1 MSAAVLS
8 HRSDIVW
15 WLHRHVPDSNYDLDT
30 ALRSALIMGDIV
42 MAEWLASH
50 GAHWP
55 EHADY
60 TVRTVV
66 ARGRLDVLQWLVEQ
80 GRLDRII
87 ALVSIAAQRGH
98 LEIVRWI
105 VEWTLPNHTAVE
117 HGILVLAVATLSIH
131 TAATHGHLQVAKYLR
146 ETASRSVC
154 GGYTAHFTGQEI
166 ESLRG
171 VIVEASPEAQRVS
184 GRTMILA
191 AKKGFLNVIQWLY
204 AEYGDDLETESFNVG
219 PERLPVDTIAMDTA
233 ASYGHLD
240 VLKYFHEL
248 QTSGE
253 TRLQCTKNA
262 MDRTAEN
269 GNLSVVQYLY
279 ENRREG
285 CTTAAMDKA
294 AACGHFE
301 VVKWLHQHRTEGC
314 TQAAMDEAALPKRI
328 EVVQWLHEN
337 RAEGCSTRAMD
348 NAAMTG
354 HLDMVKWLHLNR
366 SEGCTQNA
374 MDEAA
379 ICMLSNGYMSI
390 DRKVALSEP

>member
-1 MSAAVLS
+1 MPLPHVVDCVSGFLDSSVDLSLLYAVKIGSVGLLERIWTSSEALKHDPDERWTLRRFLRTDKHYRQYLFSKGLEDAVPRQDLETIKWLSTKFQGFTVSSEVVARACKAGAMDILQFFYEKDSRLLEQRGEIGKGHSIEWGNLTMSVAVLS
-8 HRSDIVW
+8 HRTDIVW
-15 WLHRHVPDSNYDLDT
+15 WLHRHAPDANYDLDT

-42 MAEWLASH
+42 MAAWLASH
-50 GAHWP
+50 GGHWP

-66 ARGRLDVLQWLVEQ
+66 ARGRLDVLQRLVEQ
-80 GRLDRII
+80 RRLDRVI

-105 VEWTLPNHTAVE
+105 VEWTLQNHTAVE

-146 ETASRSVC
+146 EIASRSVC

-204 AEYGDDLETESFNVG
+204 AEYGDDLETEIFNIG
-219 PERLPVDTIAMDTA
+219 PERLPVDTVAMDTA

-248 QTSGE
+248 QTSG
-253 TRLQCTKNA
+253 
-262 MDRTAEN
+262 
-269 GNLSVVQYLY
+269 
-279 ENRREG
+279 
-285 CTTAAMDKA
+285 
-294 AACGHFE
+294 
-301 VVKWLHQHRTEGC
+301 
-314 TQAAMDEAALPKRI
+314 
-328 EVVQWLHEN
+328 
-337 RAEGCSTRAMD
+337 
-348 NAAMTG
+348 
-354 HLDMVKWLHLNR
+354 
-366 SEGCTQNA
+366 
-374 MDEAA
+374 
-379 ICMLSNGYMSI
+379 
-390 DRKVALSEP
+390 

>member
-1 MSAAVLS
+1 MDILQLFYENDSRLLEQRGETGRGNAIEWGNLTMSAAVLS

-248 QTSGE
+248 QTS
-253 TRLQCTKNA
+253 
-262 MDRTAEN
+262 
-269 GNLSVVQYLY
+269 
-279 ENRREG
+279 
-285 CTTAAMDKA
+285 
-294 AACGHFE
+294 ACNEFE
-301 VVKWLHQHRTEGC
+301 VVLYLHFQCRVDCTDVAAFETLENDHPEMHAWVLEHYPAVRDIVTE
-314 TQAAMDEAALPKRI
+314 D
-328 EVVQWLHEN
+328 
-337 RAEGCSTRAMD
+337 
-348 NAAMTG
+348 
-354 HLDMVKWLHLNR
+354 
-366 SEGCTQNA
+366 
-374 MDEAA
+374 
-379 ICMLSNGYMSI
+379 
-390 DRKVALSEP
+390 

>member
-1 MSAAVLS
+1 
-8 HRSDIVW
+8 
-15 WLHRHVPDSNYDLDT
+15 
-30 ALRSALIMGDIV
+30 
-42 MAEWLASH
+42 
-50 GAHWP
+50 
-55 EHADY
+55 
-60 TVRTVV
+60 
-66 ARGRLDVLQWLVEQ
+66 
-80 GRLDRII
+80 

-204 AEYGDDLETESFNVG
+204 AEYGDDLETEIFNVG
-219 PERLPVDTIAMDTA
+219 PERLPIDTVAMDTA

-262 MDRTAEN
+262 MDRAAE
-269 GNLSVVQYLY
+269 
-279 ENRREG
+279 REG

-294 AACGHFE
+294 AACGHLE

-354 HLDMVKWLHLNR
+354 HLDMVKWLHVHRTEGCTERAMNEAAENGHLKVVQWLYANR
-366 SEGCTQNA
+366 SETCTSSA
-374 MDEAA
+374 VDYAA
-379 ICMLSNGYMSI
+379 ACNEFEVVLYLHFQCRV
-390 DRKVALSEP
+390 DCTDVAAFETLESDHPEMHAWVLEHYPAFRDIVMED